1 MPRHDQLTYQ
11 DLLDIVE
18 LIKSSAQF
26 SEFHLKLG
34 DIEVDLRRR
43 RDPGATPRP
52 AAELSRPLLQ
62 RSNDAGEGGGMPVEP
77 VERAA
82 RTAPAAPATRSPT
95 ERPHD
100 WPQGSVV
107 LRSPMVGTFYRA
119 PGPGAPPFVEVG
131 QDVSP
136 DTTVCIIEVMKL
148 MNSIPAGA
156 AGVVT
161 HILVE
166 DAHAVEYGQPL
177 IVLRPK

>member
-1 MPRHDQLTYQ
+1 VPRRDQLTYQ

-26 SEFHLKLG
+26 SEFHLKVG

-43 RDPGATPRP
+43 RDAGTAPRP
-52 AAELSRPLLQ
+52 AAELSLPPLQ
-62 RSNDAGEGGGMPVEP
+62 RSNGANDGGAMPVEP
-77 VERAA
+77 VD
-82 RTAPAAPATRSPT
+82 PAAPAARSPT
-95 ERPHD
+95 ESPQD

-119 PGPGAPPFVEVG
+119 AGPGAPAFVEVG

-148 MNSIPAGA
+148 MNSIPAGTG
-156 AGVVT
+156 GVVT
-161 HILVE
+161 HILIE

>member
-1 MPRHDQLTYQ
+1 MPKRSQLTYQ

-26 SEFHLKLG
+26 SEFRLKVG

-43 RDPGATPRP
+43 RDSGTTPRP
-52 AAELSRPLLQ
+52 ATEASPSALQ
-62 RSNDAGEGGGMPVEP
+62 RSNDTGDGGGMPVGP
-77 VERAA
+77 V
-82 RTAPAAPATRSPT
+82 APATRSPT
-95 ERPHD
+95 EAAHD
-100 WPQGSVV
+100 WPAGSVV

-119 PGPGAPPFVEVG
+119 PGPGAPAFVEAG

-148 MNSIPAGA
+148 MNSIPAGT

-166 DAHAVEYGQPL
+166 DAQAVEYGQPL
-177 IVLRPK
+177 IVLRPR